1 MTRGAKI
8 IAGTVIFILVLMALI
23 FYRVDVK
30 EYVIVTQF
38 GRPVKTIR
46 EPGLYWKWP
55 DPIQT
60 VNRFD
65 RRLQVYET
73 RLIEYLTEDKKNIV
87 VQCFVGWKIENPLK
101 FFQAVGSVMMA
112 WQKIDDIVCSQ
123 LGAVLG
129 DYPMAAIISTDEEEV
144 KIGEMEARMTE
155 GANSKTSENYGI
167 QIKEI
172 GICRLALPEDNA
184 QAVYRRMKEERRS
197 IANKYRAE
205 GKEKAT
211 EIRAAADRQKSD
223 ILARA
228 YRDAQVTMGEGDAEA
243 IKIYAEAFEKD
254 PEFYKFLRTLESY
267 KKILNKKTTVVL
279 SSDSDLLRY
288 LNNKEI
294 K

>member
-1 MTRGAKI
+1 MSRGAKI
-8 IAGTVIFILVLMALI
+8 ITGTSIFILILMALI

-30 EYVIVTQF
+30 EYIIVTQF
-38 GRPVKTIR
+38 GRPVKTIS

-73 RLIEYLTEDKKNIV
+73 RLIEYLTKDKKNII
-87 VQCFVGWKIENPLK
+87 VQCFVGWRIEHPLK
-101 FFQAVGSVMMA
+101 FFQAVGSIMTA
-112 WQKIDDIVCSQ
+112 EQKIDDIVCAQ
-123 LGAVLG
+123 LGSVLG
-129 DYPMAAIISTDEEEV
+129 DYPMSAIISTDEKEV
-144 KIGEMEARMTE
+144 KISGMEARMTE

-167 QIKEI
+167 RVKEI
-172 GICRLALPEDNA
+172 GICRLVLPKDNA

-243 IKIYAEAFEKD
+243 IGIYAKAFEKD

-267 KKILNKKTTVVL
+267 KKILNKKTTVIL

-288 LNNKEI
+288 LNRKEA